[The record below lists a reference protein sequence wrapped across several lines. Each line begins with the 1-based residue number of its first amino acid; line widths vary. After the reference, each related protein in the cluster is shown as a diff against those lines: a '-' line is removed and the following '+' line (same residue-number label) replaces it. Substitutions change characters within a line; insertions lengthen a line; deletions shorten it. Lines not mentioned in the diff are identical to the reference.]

1 MAYRDE
7 GSHLGHGLMIR
18 GLPGWIRRQRA
29 PHDYQEPARRAAVM
43 AVTAQALAGR
53 GGMAGLLWSNVWL
66 TDALAVTENCPDE
79 ASFSDTTP
87 LTQIGL
93 ACSSPRARV
102 KQRFQRAFVDG
113 NQAA

>member
-1 MAYRDE
+1 
-7 GSHLGHGLMIR
+7 MIR
-18 GLPGWIRRQRA
+18 GLPGWIRRQRT
-29 PHDYQEPARRAAVM
+29 PHGYQEPARRAAVM

-53 GGMAGLLWSNVWL
+53 GGMTCLLWSHVWL

-102 KQRFQRAFVDG
+102 KQRFQRAFMDG
-113 NQAA
+113 NLAA